1 MKKVWLLLLFT
12 LATSWAPSW
21 AQEQEPGGGSKTP
34 DLSSICI
41 VKVSNLPLLRFTDIG
56 TGTWISEDMILSCWH
71 NVRDEINKPGF
82 TLWIESI
89 DGLRY
94 DDVTVLVKDVQHD
107 LVVLKVGGDT
117 SSHGIGLVTS
127 DVTPPTH
134 VSTVGYDPSVG
145 TVVVNSGPVIPGRY
159 LGSTKGGGKWLYCHQ
174 SKVVQGMS
182 GGPTINSQG
191 EICGVNQSSS
201 IKISKDGTN
210 NSVCP
215 TWIHKL
221 LDKVDM

>member
-56 TGTWISEDMILSCWH
+56 TGTWISDDMVLSCWH

-107 LVVLKVGGDT
+107 LVVFKVGGDT

>member
-21 AQEQEPGGGSKTP
+21 AQEQEDGGGSKTP

-56 TGTWISEDMILSCWH
+56 TGTWISDDMVLSCWH

-82 TLWIESI
+82 TLWLESI
-89 DGLRY
+89 DGVRY
-94 DDVTVLVKDVQHD
+94 DDVTVLVKDVEHD
-107 LVVLKVGGDT
+107 LVVFKVGGDT
-117 SSHGIGLVTS
+117 SVHGIACVTS

>member
-56 TGTWISEDMILSCWH
+56 TGTWISDDMVLSCWH

-94 DDVTVLVKDVQHD
+94 DHVTVLVKDVQHD
-107 LVVLKVGGDT
+107 LVVFKVGGDT